1 MLMNNRDSPKEECG
15 IFGIYAP
22 GEDVAKITFFGL
34 FTLQHRGQE
43 SAGIGVLT
51 NTKYALYKKMGLVNQ
66 IFTESRIGKLKGSIA
81 VGHNRYSTT
90 GSSHKKNAGPF
101 AARKK
106 FQTYIVA
113 HNGNIVNTK
122 KLRENLEE
130 KGIRFT
136 STTDSE
142 VVAQV
147 LAHSRGKETHQ
158 KVISMMYKIHG
169 AYSLVI
175 GTKKELIGVKDPLG
189 IRPLCLGKMN
199 GRHCLASESCAFS
212 AIGAEYIRELKP
224 GEVVIINK
232 DGLTSHQFSNKQAS
246 FCIFEYIYLSR
257 PDSLTSGG
265 DSVYKVREQLGRLL
279 ARQHPSDADVV
290 VPVPDSS
297 IPAAIGYADESKIP
311 YKEGLIKNR
320 YIARTFINPD
330 QRMREL
336 GVKMKLNPLRDFIEG
351 KRVVLVDDSI
361 VRGNTSLKIVRLLK
375 EFGARQVHVRITCP
389 PLRHPCFYGVD
400 MPTKEEFI
408 AHNKSVEEI
417 RKLIEADSLGYLS
430 LGNMLKAAGARE
442 GNGFCSACFTGKYPL
457 KGEYLKT
464 LNKDILEEA
473 ETRRW

>member
-1 MLMNNRDSPKEECG
+1 MIETDGPKEECG
-15 IFGIYAP
+15 IFGINAP
-22 GEDVAKITFFGL
+22 GQDVAKITFFAL

-43 SAGIGVLT
+43 SAGIGVLS
-51 NTKYALYKKMGLVNQ
+51 NTRYSLYKKMGLVNQ
-66 IFTESRIGKLKGSIA
+66 IFTEERIAKLKGNIA

-90 GSSHKKNAGPF
+90 GSSHKRNAGPF
-101 AARKK
+101 VARKRLD
-106 FQTYIVA
+106 TYIVA

-122 KLRENLEE
+122 KLRDTLEQ
-130 KGIRFT
+130 KGIKFT

-142 VVAQV
+142 VIAQI
-147 LAHSRGKETHQ
+147 LAHSRGRTITQ
-158 KVISMMYKIHG
+158 KIFSMMYKIHG
-169 AYSLVI
+169 AYSLII
-175 GTKKELIGVKDPLG
+175 GSKRELVGVKDPLG
-189 IRPLCLGKMN
+189 IRPLCIGKLN
-199 GRHCLASESCAFS
+199 NFYCLASESTAFS
-212 AIGAEYIRELKP
+212 AIGADYVREVEP
-224 GEVVIINK
+224 GEIVIINK
-232 DGLTSHQFSNKQAS
+232 DGLTSYRFSRKRQRS
-246 FCIFEYIYLSR
+246 YCIFEYIYLSR

-442 GNGFCSACFTGKYPL
+442 GNGFCTACFTGKYPL